1 MPMKIKAKYSFING
15 IFVKGDTNSEF
26 DYLIPGFIDIHCHG
40 GGGKYFSEDFN
51 TALHTHFVTG
61 TKVQLASLITAE
73 ISLLKTQI
81 EYLKNQEV
89 FGIHLEGPYLSK
101 KYCGAHNRNLLKHP
115 DIAEI
120 NELITIGEGSIKMIT
135 IAPELP
141 GAINAIEYLA
151 GQGIIVAIG
160 HSDANAQQTASA
172 IAAGAKVVTH
182 FNNAMA
188 KIGVTDSLS
197 EIALDS
203 NLYLELIQDGK
214 HVSANDSLSIISKA
228 PNRIIAVTDAMS
240 AAGCSDGEYK
250 IGNLAV
256 TVKDKVAKLTGTE
269 TLAGST
275 LTMLDAFLNY
285 QKLVGFEQAVKYTS
299 LNPAKLLGINP
310 YDGYIAIKGREV
322 VHL

>member
-26 DYLIPGFIDIHCHG
+26 DYLIPAFIDIHCHG

-51 TALHTHFVTG
+51 TALQTHFVAG
-61 TKVQLASLITAE
+61 TRVQLASLVTAE

-101 KYCGAHNRNLLKHP
+101 KYCGAHNQNLLKHP

-160 HSDANAQQTASA
+160 HSDANAQQTSSA

-182 FNNAMA
+182 FNNAMS
-188 KIGVTDSLS
+188 KIGNTDSLS
-197 EIALDS
+197 EITLDS
-203 NLYLELIQDGK
+203 NLFLELIQDGK
-214 HVSANDSLSIISKA
+214 HVSANDSFSIISKA
-228 PNRIIAVTDAMS
+228 PDRIVAVTDAMS
-240 AAGCSDGEYK
+240 AAGCSDGEYR

-256 TVKDKVAKLTGTE
+256 TVKDNVAKLTGTD

>member
-26 DYLIPGFIDIHCHG
+26 DYLIPAFIDIHCHG

-51 TALHTHFVTG
+51 TALQTHFVAG
-61 TKVQLASLITAE
+61 TRVQLASLVTAE

-101 KYCGAHNRNLLKHP
+101 KYCGAHNQNLLKHP

-160 HSDANAQQTASA
+160 HSDANAQQTSSA

-182 FNNAMA
+182 FNNAMS
-188 KIGVTDSLS
+188 KIGNTDSLS
-197 EIALDS
+197 EITLDS
-203 NLYLELIQDGK
+203 NLFLELIQDGK
-214 HVSANDSLSIISKA
+214 HVSANDSFSIISKA
-228 PNRIIAVTDAMS
+228 PDRIVAVTDAMS
-240 AAGCSDGEYK
+240 AAGCSDGEYR

-256 TVKDKVAKLTGTE
+256 TVKDNVAKLTGTD

-310 YDGYIAIKGREV
+310 YDGYIAIKDREV